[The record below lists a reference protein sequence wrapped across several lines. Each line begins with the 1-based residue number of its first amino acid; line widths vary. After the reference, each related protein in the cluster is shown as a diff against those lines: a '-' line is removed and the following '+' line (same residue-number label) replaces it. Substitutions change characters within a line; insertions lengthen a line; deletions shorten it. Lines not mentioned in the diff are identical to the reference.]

1 MLQARKQ
8 SRQRRDY
15 LHRRAL
21 TLQESAVADRRARLR
36 ESLATGKPL
45 PVDIANDV
53 RLRKDFSYDESAEAL
68 QSLDDEYETLS
79 GLQDPRVLITTSRSP
94 SSRLQG
100 FSKDLRLL
108 MPTATVI
115 NRGTMTLQDLVR
127 VANATGLTDIVHVHE
142 HRGTPSALTISH
154 LPHGPTISF
163 SLHNVKTRQDL
174 PNALRGNISESYP
187 HLIFDGFSTG
197 LGKRVQRVLQ
207 HLFPPRN
214 SSMRAGNRTVTF
226 KRLEDDSIEV
236 RHHLYVR
243 TGYDQLELSEVGP
256 RVTMRAFSIRN
267 CTLEER
273 EGDVEWQM
281 NHYTRTA
288 RKKTVL

>member
-1 MLQARKQ
+1 M
-8 SRQRRDY
+8 
-15 LHRRAL
+15 
-21 TLQESAVADRRARLR
+21 
-36 ESLATGKPL
+36 
-45 PVDIANDV
+45 
-53 RLRKDFSYDESAEAL
+53 L
-68 QSLDDEYETLS
+68 QSLVDEYENLS

-187 HLIFDGFSTG
+187 RMVSLQAALGRYLIFDGFSTE
-197 LGKRVQRVLQ
+197 LGKRVQRALQ
-207 HLFPPRN
+207 HLFPPRD
-214 SSMRAGNRTVTF
+214 SSMKAGNRTVTF
-226 KRLEDDSIEV
+226 PRLEDDSIEV

-267 CTLEER
+267 RTLKER

-281 NHYTRTA
+281 NHYTRTT

>member
-1 MLQARKQ
+1 MLT
-8 SRQRRDY
+8 S
-15 LHRRAL
+15 
-21 TLQESAVADRRARLR
+21 VRRARLK
-36 ESLATGKPL
+36 ESLATGKSL
-45 PVDIANDV
+45 PVDTANDA

-79 GLQDPRVLITTSRSP
+79 GLQDPRVLIATSRSP

-100 FSKDLRLL
+100 SSKDLRLL

-174 PNALRGNISESYP
+174 PNALRGNISKSYP
-187 HLIFDGFSTG
+187 PLLSVNVLTYLTDLIFDGFSTE

-207 HLFPPRN
+207 HLFPPRD
-214 SSMRAGNRTVTF
+214 SSMKAGNRTVTS

-256 RVTMRAFSIRN
+256 RVTMRTFSIRN

-273 EGDVEWQM
+273 EGGVEWQM